1 MNQRKLISAAVYITM
16 LLISSIASAQ
26 DAQQANASDLIK
38 SAQRAVAQVVNAAQ
52 NDPSLKQ
59 DKAEAKPFWDAMKDL
74 NHNLERTQ
82 TGLTLKDDTFFTSS
96 ASARS
101 NFAQADIGVTMS
113 GSGDQAVA
121 GAMATLGGIIT
132 SLNENYSK
140 EAARLKQGGE
150 LTATERQQLDK
161 LIAQQDE
168 LMKKLDEVEKNV
180 GKNDENIKAGIEK
193 IRKNSQKIRNSRRTG
208 AGFAGAFFAGAFMYD
223 WLWGWHW
230 WWGPWGGWCPGFID
244 INIIIWDDWIDDYD
258 YDWDLV
264 DDYID
269 VGELGLDDLDI
280 DDAELAAS
288 SEFLDAGD
296 FSLQDGD
303 LAELTSDLDYG
314 WDDVSTD
321 VGTEIR
327 ENYESNFDNSAIYE
341 RELPVE
347 TFQDHSMNDFGG
359 DFGGDM
365 DFDF

>member
-1 MNQRKLISAAVYITM
+1 MFAMTISTCCLSI
-16 LLISSIASAQ
+16 LLFSPIVSAQ
-26 DAQQANASDLIK
+26 ESEQANASDLIK
-38 SAQRAVAQVVNAAQ
+38 SAQRAVAQVVTAAQ
-52 NDPSLKQ
+52 KDSLLKQ
-59 DKAEAKPFWDAMKDL
+59 DDAKAKPFWDAMKDL
-74 NHNLERTQ
+74 NENLEKTQ
-82 TGLTLKDDTFFTSS
+82 TGLTLKDQTFFTSLAS
-96 ASARS
+96 ASAS
-101 NFAQADIGVTMS
+101 FAQADIGFTMS
-113 GSGDQAVA
+113 GSSDQAVA
-121 GAMATLGGIIT
+121 GAIKTLDGIIT

-150 LTATERQQLDK
+150 LTATERQQMDK

-193 IRKNSQKIRNSRRTG
+193 IRKNSQNIKRSQRNG
-208 AGFAGAFFAGAFMYD
+208 AGFAGGFFAAHLMYD

-244 INIIIWDDWIDDYD
+244 INIEIWDVWIDDYD
-258 YDWDLV
+258 YDWDLA

-288 SEFLDAGD
+288 DDFLDSGD

-321 VGTEIR
+321 VGNDIR
-327 ENYESNFDNSAIYE
+327 ESYETNFDKPAIYE
-341 RELPVE
+341 TEIPIE
-347 TFQDHSMNDFGG
+347 TFRDHGMDDFGG
-359 DFGGDM
+359 DFGGGM
-365 DFDF
+365 NFDF